1 MSESDG
7 KQKDMPESE
16 KILAQIEEA
25 KQAKSSKAES
35 TPDLGVSP
43 AQNDPE
49 KGTNPT
55 DKTEAAPE
63 GQAVSQPMAPSDK
76 KQDKPEVDIREWAN
90 KKGLKDADSAFRSLR
105 ELEQKFSKAQAALKE
120 QERNVPR
127 GTPDY
132 PQQGY
137 APQFQP
143 QPQWQPQPNYYAPP
157 PPYQDPLYKE
167 KILEM
172 EAAKRGWDKD
182 DFKKVLELADEVSDM
197 KIRRLQNQHDAQ
209 YAELAKE
216 TRRNSE
222 LNELL
227 KDPLFTNPE
236 VQFEMHKVL
245 EENPKAFTLEPSPY
259 LYAFNTAQKRLARK
273 YLQGGNSEVEAN
285 SVLPTT
291 PPKDSSRASSPTFEK
306 SPATQIQEEFGKAK
320 SSEDQLKI
328 LTRLGAAKTL

>member
-7 KQKDMPESE
+7 KQKEIPESE

-25 KQAKSSKAES
+25 QQAKSSKAES
-35 TPDLGVSP
+35 TPDLAISP

-55 DKTEAAPE
+55 DKTEAAPQ
-63 GQAVSQPMAPSDK
+63 GQAVSPQMAPSDK

-90 KKGLKDADSAFRSLR
+90 KKGLKDADAAFRSLR
-105 ELEQKFSKAQAALKE
+105 ELEQKFSKAQAALRE

-172 EAAKRGWDKD
+172 EAAKRGWDKE

-197 KIRRLQNQHDAQ
+197 KIRRIQAQNDAR
-209 YAELAKE
+209 YAELEKE

-273 YLQGGNSEVEAN
+273 YLQENISGEERQ
-285 SVLPTT
+285 VLPSQ
-291 PPKDSSRASSPTFEK
+291 PPKDSSRSASPGIDK
-306 SPATQIQEEFGKAK
+306 NPANQITEEFSKAK
-320 SSEDQLKI
+320 TSEEQFKI
-328 LTRLGAAKTL
+328 LSRLGAITTL

>member
-7 KQKDMPESE
+7 KQREIPESE

-25 KQAKSSKAES
+25 QQAKSSKAES
-35 TPDLGVSP
+35 TPDLAISP

-55 DKTEAAPE
+55 DKTEAAPQ
-63 GQAVSQPMAPSDK
+63 GQAVSQQMAPSDK

-90 KKGLKDADSAFRSLR
+90 KKGLKDADAAFRSLR
-105 ELEQKFSKAQAALKE
+105 ELEQKFSKAQAALRE

-127 GTPDY
+127 GTQDY

-172 EAAKRGWDKD
+172 EAAKRGWDKE
-182 DFKKVLELADEVSDM
+182 DFKKVLELVDGVSDM
-197 KIRRLQNQHDAQ
+197 KIRLLQNQHDAQ

-273 YLQGGNSEVEAN
+273 YLQENNSGGERTALPVE
-285 SVLPTT
+285 
-291 PPKDSSRASSPTFEK
+291 PPRDSSRSSSPSFEK
-306 SPATQIQEEFGKAK
+306 SPATQINEEFSKAK
-320 SSEDQLKI
+320 TSEEQLKI
-328 LTRLGAAKTL
+328 LSRLGAITTL